1 MDAKSVDSIPKISFH
16 DLIMTSVNYRKFTA
30 VFVVYIQLCSLKDLE
45 ATGLGIPELQRR
57 EGVERS
63 DILIF
68 RMV

>member
-1 MDAKSVDSIPKISFH
+1 MSIPFPKISFH